1 MNGLNIEDNKSEEC
15 EEIDD
20 SGVDNNLTSEI
31 NKIKS
36 EDAKEKCDDFKYL
49 LNGDVLIE
57 EKINLR
63 KNKQKKKQGFAICLI
78 IWKIKFYII
87 KIKFQV
93 I

>member
-1 MNGLNIEDNKSEEC
+1 MEKGLLFNGINIEDNKSEEC

-20 SGVDNNLTSEI
+20 SGVDNNLNREI

-36 EDAKEKCDDFKYL
+36 EDTKEKCDDFICL

-63 KNKQKKKQGFAICLI
+63 KNKPKKATRVCNMLENLEI
-78 IWKIKFYII
+78 
-87 KIKFQV
+87 
-93 I
+93 